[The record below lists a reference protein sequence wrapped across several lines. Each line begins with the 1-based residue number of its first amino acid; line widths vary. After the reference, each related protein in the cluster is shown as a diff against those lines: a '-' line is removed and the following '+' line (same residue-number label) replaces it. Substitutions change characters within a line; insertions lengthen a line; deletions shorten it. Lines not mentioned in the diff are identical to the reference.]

1 MNNKPLVSVLL
12 ISMNHEKF
20 IEQATY
26 SILNQT
32 YKNFEVIFLDN
43 NSKDKTF
50 EIADALFKKS
60 KINYLGIKNTE
71 NKGVSENLYILVQN
85 AKGTFISILS
95 GDDWYELE
103 NIEKRMNYLIAND
116 LDVILADGYKF
127 LEQKK
132 KRKDAYSKKRKLKVI
147 NTIHD
152 YFNVNL
158 VDNIT
163 CNVGFLTK
171 REILLE
177 YPFDTS
183 LHTEDWDINLRLSK
197 AGYKFGF
204 LNYKT
209 FNYRILNTSLSHNV
223 TLMRQSFLRVTEK
236 NIEEIKSNPAHFKKY
251 NMRLL
256 DFDISEL
263 KNKENRSK
271 SEIAK
276 LHHLQLQFNDLKYK
290 GLKKKFK
297 NFILNMKNNISI

>member
-1 MNNKPLVSVLL
+1 MINNKPLVSVLL

-50 EIADALFKKS
+50 EIADELFKKS
-60 KINYLGIKNTE
+60 NINYLGIKNTE
-71 NKGVSENLYILVQN
+71 NKGVSENLNILVQN
-85 AKGTFISILS
+85 ARGSFISILS

-103 NIEKRMNYLIAND
+103 NIERRMNYLIAND

-132 KRKDAYSKKRKLKVI
+132 MRKDAYSKKRKLKVI
-147 NTIHD
+147 NTIHN

-177 YPFDTS
+177 NPFDTS

-223 TLMRQSFLRVTEK
+223 TLMRQSFLKVTEK
-236 NIEEIKSNPAHFKKY
+236 NIEEIKSNPEHFKTYK
-251 NMRLL
+251 MRLL
-256 DFDISEL
+256 DFDIAEL
-263 KNKENRSK
+263 KNKANKSK
-271 SEIAK
+271 LDSEK
-276 LHHLQLQFNDLKYK
+276 LYDLQLQFNDLKYK
-290 GLKKKFK
+290 GLKKTFK
-297 NFILNMKNNISI
+297 NFILNIKK

>member
-1 MNNKPLVSVLL
+1 MTNNTPLVSVLL
-12 ISMNHEKF
+12 ISMNHQKF

-50 EIADALFKKS
+50 EIADDIFIKS

-71 NKGVSENLYILVQN
+71 NKGVSENLNILVQN
-85 AKGTFISILS
+85 AKGSFISILS

-103 NIEKRMNYLIAND
+103 NIERRMNYLLEND

-127 LEQKK
+127 LEQNQ

-147 NTIHD
+147 NTIDD

-171 REILLE
+171 REILLKHS
-177 YPFDTS
+177 FDTS
-183 LHTEDWDINLRLSK
+183 IHTEDWDINLRLSK

-209 FNYRILNTSLSHNV
+209 FNYRILNSSLSHNV
-223 TLMRQSFLRVTEK
+223 ALMRQSFLKVTKK
-236 NIEEIKSNPAHFKKY
+236 NIEEVKSNPEHFITD

-256 DFDISEL
+256 DFDIAEL
-263 KNKENRSK
+263 KNKENRV
-271 SEIAK
+271 
-276 LHHLQLQFNDLKYK
+276 
-290 GLKKKFK
+290 
-297 NFILNMKNNISI
+297 